1 MKKNR
6 FVNWMVMLLIAA
18 ITVVGCKKDDPK
30 PDPKEA
36 KITSFAITNAGQA
49 GNQRVEGVIE
59 NLNILVVVPFE
70 TNLTALVT
78 DIKLSEGAQVVPAS
92 GTPQNFTEPRNFV
105 VTNGTESNTY
115 RVTVEKA
122 APTSGVISSIS
133 FKSYSSGEIYPSE
146 INQAEK
152 RITVTI
158 NVLQNVK
165 AVINQIS
172 LMPAGATYTTSGQ
185 GDTLDLSSAKTIT
198 VAFAGT
204 TTVYNVVPN
213 IIQAGFDPTKTTVL
227 LDRSGKS
234 GLVPSII
241 NNENTRGM
249 AFDGRYA
256 YAASRKDGNFLYVW
270 DMNTP
275 TADPATM
282 PLTDVVSGGTWLLS
296 DVRVVDG
303 RIFLS
308 NMVMNPEQVFKVYK
322 WNSRDA
328 TAPELVLSY
337 TLPASGIR
345 LGDAISVIGNPPQD
359 GYIFASNFAWPNNA
373 SEFYVWSFNAGQVS
387 GPTVLPITPTVALRM
402 GQYGRVSPVPG
413 EPDKLLVTGAEMG
426 VAVIKFDGT
435 FLYESSEPMIQS
447 RSYDFR
453 VWEYNGGLY
462 LSYVVNREWEG
473 STAEDKGIY
482 YDIIN
487 ITEGTGIVQKL
498 SSLNNNN
505 IAQKR
510 VFRHNFGAAAAV
522 WVGATHQ
529 VGFGADGKP
538 RAMSFGLNNGF
549 IIHQFSN

>member
-1 MKKNR
+1 MKKIR
-6 FVNWMVMLLIAA
+6 FSNWLMMLLIASA
-18 ITVVGCKKDDPK
+18 TMVACKKDDPK
-30 PDPKEA
+30 PEPKEA
-36 KITSFAITNAGQA
+36 KIISFAITNAGQA

-78 DIKLSEGAQVVPAS
+78 DIKVSDGAQVVPAS
-92 GTPQNFTEPRNFV
+92 GAPINFTEPRNFV
-105 VTNGTESNTY
+105 VTNGDQSNTY
-115 RVTVEKA
+115 RVTVERA
-122 APTSGVISSIS
+122 APTSGVISSIR
-133 FKSYSSGEIYPSE
+133 FKSHSSGEIYPSE
-146 INQAEK
+146 INQGEK

-158 NVLQNVK
+158 NVLQNIK
-165 AVINQIS
+165 AVIDQIS
-172 LMPAGATYTTSGQ
+172 ILPAGATYTTSGQ
-185 GDTLDLSSAKTIT
+185 GDTLDLSTAKTIT
-198 VAFAGT
+198 VTYAGT
-204 TTVYNVVPN
+204 TSVYNVVAN
-213 IIQAGFDPTKTTVL
+213 VIQAGFDPTKTTVL

-241 NNENTRGM
+241 NNENTRGL
-249 AFDGRYA
+249 AFDGRYV
-256 YAASRKDGNFLYVW
+256 YAASRKDGNHLYVW

-275 TADPATM
+275 TADPTEM
-282 PLTDVVSGGTWLLS
+282 PLTDVVTGGTWLLS

-303 RIFLS
+303 KIFLS

-322 WNSRDA
+322 WDGRDDA
-328 TAPELVLSY
+328 TPELVLSY
-337 TLPASGIR
+337 TIPASNIR
-345 LGDAISVIGNPPQD
+345 LGDAISVIGNPPEN

-373 SEFYVWSFNAGQVS
+373 SEFYVWSFSNGQVS
-387 GPTVLPITPTVALRM
+387 GPTVLPVTPTVALRM
-402 GQYGRVSPVPG
+402 GQYGRVSSIPG
-413 EPDKLLVTGAEMG
+413 EADKLLVTGAEMG
-426 VAVIKFDGT
+426 VAVMKYDGT

-498 SSLNNNN
+498 SNLNNNN

-529 VGFGADGKP
+529 VGFGTDGKP

-549 IIHQFSN
+549 IVHQFSN

>member
-1 MKKNR
+1 MIKNR
-6 FVNWMVMLLIAA
+6 LVNWMAMLLIAFTTIVA
-18 ITVVGCKKDDPK
+18 CKKDDPK
-30 PDPKEA
+30 PEPKEA

-49 GNQRVEGVIE
+49 GNERVEGVIE
-59 NLNILVVVPFE
+59 NLNILVEVPFE
-70 TNLTALVT
+70 TNLTALIP
-78 DIKLSEGAQVVPAS
+78 DIKVSDGAQVVPAS
-92 GTPQNFTEPRNFV
+92 GTPLDFTQARNFV
-105 VTNGTESNTY
+105 VTNGEASSTY
-115 RVTVEKA
+115 RVTVERA
-122 APTSGVISSIS
+122 APTSGVISAIS
-133 FKSYSSGEIYPSE
+133 FKSYSSGETYPSE
-146 INQAEK
+146 INQGEK

-158 NVLQNVK
+158 NVLQNLK
-165 AVINQIS
+165 AVISQIS
-172 LMPAGATYTTSGQ
+172 LQPAGATYTTSGQ

-198 VAFAGT
+198 VSYAGT
-204 TTVYNVVPN
+204 NTVYNVVAN
-213 IIQAGFDPTKTTVL
+213 VIQAGFDPTKTTVL

-241 NNENTRGM
+241 NNENTRSL
-249 AFDGRYA
+249 AFDGRYV
-256 YAASRKDGNFLYVW
+256 YAASRKDGNHLYVW
-270 DMNTP
+270 DMNAP
-275 TADPATM
+275 TADPAEM

-303 RIFLS
+303 KIFLS

-322 WNSRDA
+322 WDGRDDP
-328 TAPELVLSY
+328 TTELVLSY
-337 TLPASGIR
+337 TVPASNIR
-345 LGDAISVIGNPPQD
+345 LGDAISVIGNPPQN

-373 SEFYVWSFNAGQVS
+373 SEFYVWSFNNGEVS
-387 GPTVLPITPTVALRM
+387 GPSILPITPTVALRM

-413 EPDKLLVTGAEMG
+413 EADKLLVTGAEMG
-426 VAVIKFDGT
+426 VAVMKFDGT

-453 VWEYNGGLY
+453 IWEYNGGLY

-482 YDIIN
+482 YDVIN

-549 IIHQFSN
+549 IVHQFSN